1 MHLVYHQMD
10 YISMLGGIAAVI
22 KSGQQLGITLQ
33 SVFLL
38 MTFKLIFLTQCALDC
53 IILSK

>member
-38 MTFKLIFLTQCALDC
+38 MTFKLIFFTQCALDC